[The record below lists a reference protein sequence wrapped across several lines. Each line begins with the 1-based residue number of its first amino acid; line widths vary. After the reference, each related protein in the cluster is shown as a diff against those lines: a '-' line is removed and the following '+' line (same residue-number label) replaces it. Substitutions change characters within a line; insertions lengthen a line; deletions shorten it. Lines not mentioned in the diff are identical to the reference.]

1 MEALKKKAEKG
12 DDKTQLQLGLAYYNG
27 DGIKQNYREAY
38 YWFSKAIEQGNDEA
52 KNWLAKLIRIHIL
65 IDGARY
71 PMIVKRTEEDMYR
84 EAAKHLNEQQL
95 NNYRKTYP
103 KNTSMEQWIMTAYN
117 LAFEAVKYKNR
128 NDTKLYKEKLK
139 EWSKELDEI
148 LK

>member
-1 MEALKKKAEKG
+1 MEALKKKAKKG

-38 YWFSKAIEQGNDEA
+38 HWFSKAIEQGNDEA

-84 EAAKHLNEQQL
+84 EAAKC
-95 NNYRKTYP
+95 R
-103 KNTSMEQWIMTAYN
+103 
-117 LAFEAVKYKNR
+117 
-128 NDTKLYKEKLK
+128 
-139 EWSKELDEI
+139 
-148 LK
+148 

>member
-1 MEALKKKAEKG
+1 M
-12 DDKTQLQLGLAYYNG
+12 
-27 DGIKQNYREAY
+27 
-38 YWFSKAIEQGNDEA
+38 
-52 KNWLAKLIRIHIL
+52 

-84 EAAKHLNEQQL
+84 EAAKHLNEQL

-128 NDTKLYKEKLK
+128 NDTKPYKEKLK